1 MGVLDHGQVQLRRVD
16 PERASTGLEA
26 PVADSFSVGAVDA
39 ELRRELYRSRRYER
53 PLVIAAVRLSAL
65 NGYRATARDEL
76 ESRLR
81 ALDRV
86 WEVEDHVVVLLPE
99 TDRAGAE
106 HLLARLRGEVPG
118 LLPVPHVG
126 VAAFPTDALTA
137 ADLLSAAT
145 SEDGA
150 SANGSNG
157 HGSNGHGSNGNG
169 AHGEDGTPADYR
181 MVGRLMRRARGDGA
195 KATS

>member
-1 MGVLDHGQVQLRRVD
+1 MRHDGGPAPAKAPAVDTYACIVCGEVVAEGRARLAAVTCHDCDGRVD
-16 PERASTGLEA
+16 PERASTGLEV

-86 WEVEDHVVVLLPE
+86 WE
-99 TDRAGAE
+99 
-106 HLLARLRGEVPG
+106 
-118 LLPVPHVG
+118 
-126 VAAFPTDALTA
+126 
-137 ADLLSAAT
+137 
-145 SEDGA
+145 
-150 SANGSNG
+150 
-157 HGSNGHGSNGNG
+157 
-169 AHGEDGTPADYR
+169 
-181 MVGRLMRRARGDGA
+181 
-195 KATS
+195 